1 MGWDLALTA
10 TATYAK
16 PEQFETFRRHL
27 DAAWIEEALAAT
39 GTATVR
45 RRRLPVEEVVW
56 VVLGMALFRDR
67 PIEDV
72 VSKLDLALPGGGG
85 TVARSSVSEARGR
98 LGSEPMKWLFE
109 RSASQWAEASATA
122 HRWRGLA
129 LYGIDGSSLRVP
141 DTPENREHFGG
152 QSGRKGSESGY
163 PMARIVALM
172 VLRSHLLAGVW
183 FGPYG
188 GTHEL
193 EPAKELR
200 TAIPDN
206 SLTVLDRGFLAAP
219 MLIGIATGGQNRHWL
234 TRARSSNKW
243 RVVRRL
249 SRGDEIIEM
258 DVSRHARGQDPSLPR
273 TWTMRAIRYQRKGFR
288 PQTLL
293 TSLLD
298 AKRYPAEEIIALYHE
313 RWELELGYDEL
324 KTELLDREEAIR
336 SRTREGVEQ
345 ELWGILLAYNLVRL
359 EMERVAKTAKVEPT
373 RISFVESLRLIRDE
387 WAWLSVTSPGAIPKR
402 LASMRAN
409 IKRYILPP
417 RRPKRVYPRAVKI
430 KMSNYDRKRPRV
442 ETKLKGRRRET
453 GGPPD
458 QAGR

>member
-1 MGWDLALTA
+1 VGWDLAFAA

-27 DAAWIEEALAAT
+27 DAAWIEEALTAT

-45 RRRLPVEEVVW
+45 RRRLPVEDVVW

-72 VSKLDLALPGGGG
+72 VSKLDLALPGGGR
-85 TVARSSVSEARGR
+85 TVARSSISQARAR

-109 RSASQWAEASATA
+109 RSASAWAHASADA

-141 DTPENREHFGG
+141 DTPENRAHFGG

-183 FGPYG
+183 LGPYG
-188 GTHEL
+188 GTSEL
-193 EPAKELR
+193 DPAKQLR
-200 TAIPDN
+200 MSIPDN
-206 SLTVLDRGFLAAP
+206 SLTIVDRGFLAAS
-219 MLIGIATGGQNRHWL
+219 MLLGLATGGQNRHWL
-234 TRARSSNKW
+234 TRAKSNSKW
-243 RVVRRL
+243 RVIQHL
-249 SRGDEIIEM
+249 GPGDDLVEM
-258 DVSRHARGQDPSLPR
+258 DVSREARRREPSLPR
-273 TWTMRAIRYQRKGFR
+273 TWTMRAIRYHRSGFR

-298 AKRYPAEEIIALYHE
+298 AEAYPAREIIALYHE

-324 KTELLDREEAIR
+324 KTELLEREEAIR
-336 SRTREGVEQ
+336 SRTRKGVEQ
-345 ELWGILLAYNLVRL
+345 ELWGIVLAYNLVRL

-387 WAWLSVTSPGAIPKR
+387 WLWLSVTSPGAIPKR
-402 LASMRAN
+402 LASLRAN
-409 IKRYILPP
+409 MKRYILPP

-430 KMSNYDRKRPRV
+430 KMSNYDRKRPAV
-442 ETKLKGRRRET
+442 ECAK
-453 GGPPD
+453 
-458 QAGR
+458 

>member
-1 MGWDLALTA
+1 MGWDRAFA
-10 TATYAK
+10 AAATYAK
-16 PEQFETFRRHL
+16 PEQFETFRRHI
-27 DAAWIEEALAAT
+27 DAAWIEQALAAT

-85 TVARSSVSEARGR
+85 TIARSSVSQARAR
-98 LGSEPMKWLFE
+98 LGSAPMKWLFE
-109 RSASQWAEASATA
+109 RSASAWAHRSAAA

-129 LYGIDGSSLRVP
+129 LYGMDGSCTRVP
-141 DTPENREHFGG
+141 DTPENRAHFGG
-152 QSGRKGSESGY
+152 QSGRKGTQSGY

-188 GTHEL
+188 GTNEL
-193 EPAKELR
+193 EHAKELR
-200 TAIPDN
+200 ASVPDN
-206 SLTVLDRGFLAAP
+206 SLTVLDRGFLAAA
-219 MLIGIATGGQNRHWL
+219 MLLGIESAGQNRHWL
-234 TRARSSNKW
+234 TRAKSTSKW
-243 RVVRRL
+243 RVLQRL
-249 SRGDEIIEM
+249 GNGDELVEM
-258 DVSRHARGQDPSLPR
+258 DVSRHARGQDASLPR
-273 TWTMRAIRYQRKGFR
+273 TWTMRAIRYHRKGFR

-298 AKRYPAEEIIALYHE
+298 AKRYPADEVIALYHE

-336 SRTREGVEQ
+336 SKTRDGVEQ

-359 EMERVAKTAKVEPT
+359 EMERVAKAAKVEPT

-402 LASMRAN
+402 LASLRAN
-409 IKRYILPP
+409 LKRYILPP
-417 RRPKRVYPRAVKI
+417 RRPKRLYPRAVKI

-442 ETKLKGRRRET
+442 EARKE
-453 GGPPD
+453 
-458 QAGR
+458 

>member
-1 MGWDLALTA
+1 MGWDLALAA

-16 PEQFETFRRHL
+16 PEQFETFRRHI
-27 DAAWIEEALAAT
+27 DPEWIEAALTAT
-39 GTATVR
+39 GTATIR

-85 TVARSSVSEARGR
+85 TIARSSVSQARAR

-109 RSASQWAEASATA
+109 RSALAWAHASAGA
-122 HRWRGLA
+122 RCWRGLS

-152 QSGRKGSESGY
+152 QSGRQGSESGY
-163 PMARIVALM
+163 PMARVVALM

-183 FGPYG
+183 LGPYG
-188 GTHEL
+188 GTSEL

-200 TAIPDN
+200 AAIPDN
-206 SLTVLDRGFLAAP
+206 SLTVLDRGFLAASV
-219 MLIGIATGGQNRHWL
+219 LLGIQGNGQNRHWL
-234 TRARSSNKW
+234 TRAKSNSQM
-243 RVVRRL
+243 RQLRRL
-249 SRGDEIIEM
+249 GKGDDLVEL
-258 DVSRHARGQDPSLPR
+258 DVSRRARSQDASLPQ
-273 TWTMRAIRYQRKGFR
+273 TWTMRAIRYHRKGYR

-298 AKRYPAEEIIALYHE
+298 AEQYPAAEIIALYHE

-324 KTELLDREEAIR
+324 KTEMLDREETIR
-336 SRTREGVEQ
+336 SKTREGVEQ
-345 ELWGILLAYNLVRL
+345 ELWGLLLAYNLVRL
-359 EMERVAKTAKVEPT
+359 EMERVAKSAKVEPT

-387 WAWLSVTSPGAIPKR
+387 WAWLSVTSPGAIPQR

-417 RRPKRVYPRAVKI
+417 RRPKRAYPRAVKI
-430 KMSNYDRKRPRV
+430 KMSGYNRKRPLAERA
-442 ETKLKGRRRET
+442 K
-453 GGPPD
+453 
-458 QAGR
+458 

>member
-1 MGWDLALTA
+1 MGWDRAFA
-10 TATYAK
+10 AAATYAK
-16 PEQFETFRRHL
+16 PEQFETFRRHI
-27 DAAWIEEALAAT
+27 DAAWVEQALAAS

-72 VSKLDLALPGGGG
+72 VSKLDLALPGGG
-85 TVARSSVSEARGR
+85 TIARSSVSQARSR

-109 RSASQWAEASATA
+109 RSASAWAPPSATA
-122 HRWRGLA
+122 HRWRGLT

-141 DTPENREHFGG
+141 DTVENREHFGG
-152 QSGRKGSESGY
+152 QSGRKGTESGY

-193 EPAKELR
+193 EHAKELR
-200 TAIPDN
+200 DSIPN
-206 SLTVLDRGFLAAP
+206 HSLTVLDRGFLAAP
-219 MLIGIATGGQNRHWL
+219 MLLGIEAGGQNRHWL
-234 TRARSSNKW
+234 TRAKSTSKW
-243 RVVRRL
+243 RVLKRL
-249 SRGDEIIEM
+249 GKGDELVEM
-258 DVSRHARGQDPSLPR
+258 AVSHHSRSQDPSLPR
-273 TWTMRAIRYQRKGFR
+273 TWTMRAIRYHRKGFR

-298 AKRYPAEEIIALYHE
+298 AKQYPAEEVIALYHE

-324 KTELLDREEAIR
+324 KTELLDREETIR
-336 SRTREGVEQ
+336 SKTREGVEQ

-359 EMERVAKTAKVEPT
+359 EMERVAKQAKVEPT
-373 RISFVESLRLIRDE
+373 RISFIESLRLIRDE
-387 WAWLSVTSPGAIPKR
+387 WMWLSVTGSPGAIPKR

-409 IKRYILPP
+409 IKRYLLPP
-417 RRPKRVYPRAVKI
+417 RRPKRLYPRAVKI
-430 KMSNYDRKRPRV
+430 KMSNYDRKRPGV
-442 ETKLKGRRRET
+442 EATK
-453 GGPPD
+453 
-458 QAGR
+458 

>member
-1 MGWDLALTA
+1 MGWDRAFA
-10 TATYAK
+10 AAATYAK
-16 PEQFETFRRHL
+16 PEPFETFRRHI
-27 DAAWIEEALAAT
+27 DGAWIEQALAAT

-67 PIEDV
+67 SIEDV
-72 VSKLDLALPGGGG
+72 VSKLDLGLPGGGG
-85 TVARSSVSEARGR
+85 TIARSSVSQARAR

-109 RSASQWAEASATA
+109 RSASAWAHRSADA

-129 LYGIDGSSLRVP
+129 LYGMDGSCTRVP

-152 QSGRKGSESGY
+152 QCGRKGTESGY

-188 GTHEL
+188 GTNEL
-193 EPAKELR
+193 EHAKELR
-200 TAIPDN
+200 ASVPDR
-206 SLTVLDRGFLAAP
+206 SLTVLDRGFLAAS
-219 MLIGIATGGQNRHWL
+219 MLLGIEAAGQNRHWL
-234 TRARSSNKW
+234 TRAKSNSKW
-243 RVVRRL
+243 RVLQRL
-249 SRGDEIIEM
+249 GKGDELVEM
-258 DVSRHARGQDPSLPR
+258 DVSRHARGQDASLPR
-273 TWTMRAIRYQRKGFR
+273 TWTMRAIRYHRKGFR

-298 AKRYPAEEIIALYHE
+298 AKQYPADEIIALYHE

-336 SRTREGVEQ
+336 SKTREGVEQ

-359 EMERVAKTAKVEPT
+359 EMERVAKSAKVEPT

-387 WAWLSVTSPGAIPKR
+387 WLWLSVTSPGAIPKR
-402 LASMRAN
+402 LASLRAN
-409 IKRYILPP
+409 LKRYILPP
-417 RRPKRVYPRAVKI
+417 RRPKRLYPRAVKI
-430 KMSNYDRKRPRV
+430 KMSNYDRKRPLV
-442 ETKLKGRRRET
+442 EAQKK
-453 GGPPD
+453 
-458 QAGR
+458 

>member
-1 MGWDLALTA
+1 MGWELALAA

-16 PEQFETFRRHL
+16 PEQFETFRRHI
-27 DAAWIEEALAAT
+27 DPVWIESALAAT

-85 TVARSSVSEARGR
+85 TVSRSSISQARAR

-109 RSASQWAEASATA
+109 RSGSTWAHASADA

-172 VLRSHLLAGVW
+172 VLRSHLLAGAW
-183 FGPYG
+183 LGPYG
-188 GTHEL
+188 GTNEL
-193 EPAKELR
+193 DPAKQLR
-200 TAIPDN
+200 ACIPED
-206 SLTVLDRGFLAAP
+206 SLTVVDRGFLAAP
-219 MLIGIATGGQNRHWL
+219 MLLGIETSGRNRHWL
-234 TRARSSNKW
+234 TRAKSNSKW
-243 RVVRRL
+243 RVL
-249 SRGDEIIEM
+249 ESLGKGDELVEM
-258 DVSRHARGQDPSLPR
+258 NVSSHARRQDPSLPR
-273 TWTMRAIRYQRKGFR
+273 IWKVRAIRYQRNGFR

-298 AKRYPAEEIIALYHE
+298 AKLYPADEIVALYHE

-336 SRTREGVEQ
+336 SKKREGVEQ

-359 EMERVAKTAKVEPT
+359 EMARVAKIAKVEPT

-387 WAWLSVTSPGAIPKR
+387 WVWISVTSPGAIPKR

-409 IKRYILPP
+409 LKRYILPP
-417 RRPKRVYPRAVKI
+417 RRSKRVYPRAVKI
-430 KMSNYDRKRPRV
+430 KMSNYARKRPAV
-442 ETKLKGRRRET
+442 EEQEKQG
-453 GGPPD
+453 
-458 QAGR
+458 

>member
-1 MGWDLALTA
+1 MGWNLALAA

-16 PEQFETFRRHL
+16 PEQFETFRRYI
-27 DAAWIEEALAAT
+27 DPEWIETALAAS
-39 GTATVR
+39 GTTTVR
-45 RRRLPVEEVVW
+45 RRRLPVEDVVW
-56 VVLGMALFRDR
+56 IVLGMALFRDR

-72 VSKLDLALPGGGG
+72 VSKLELALPGGGG
-85 TVARSSVSEARGR
+85 TVARSSISQARAR

-109 RSASQWAEASATA
+109 RSATAWAHASAAA

-141 DTPENREHFGG
+141 DTPENRAHFGG
-152 QSGRKGSESGY
+152 QPGRKESESGY
-163 PMARIVALM
+163 PMTRLVALM

-188 GTHEL
+188 GTSEL

-200 TAIPDN
+200 ATIPND

-219 MLIGIATGGQNRHWL
+219 MLLGIQTTGQNRHWL
-234 TRARSSNKW
+234 TRAKSTSKW
-243 RVVRRL
+243 RRLRRL
-249 SRGDEIIEM
+249 GKGDELVEM
-258 DVSRHARGQDPSLPR
+258 DVSHHSRARDTSLPP
-273 TWTMRAIRYQRKGFR
+273 TWTMRAIVYHRKGFR

-298 AKRYPAEEIIALYHE
+298 EKQYPSSEIVALYHE

-324 KTELLDREEAIR
+324 KTEMLEREETIR
-336 SRTREGVEQ
+336 SKTREGVEQ
-345 ELWGILLAYNLVRL
+345 ELWGILLAYNLVRF
-359 EMERVAKTAKVEPT
+359 EMERVAKSAKVEPT

-387 WAWLSVTSPGAIPKR
+387 WMWLSVTSPGAIPKR

-409 IKRYILPP
+409 IKRYMLPP
-417 RRPKRVYPRAVKI
+417 RRSKRVYPRAVKI
-430 KMSNYDRKRPRV
+430 KMSSYDRKRPSV
-442 ETKLKGRRRET
+442 ERLK
-453 GGPPD
+453 
-458 QAGR
+458 

>member
-1 MGWDLALTA
+1 MGWDLALAA

-16 PEQFETFRRHL
+16 PEQFETFRRHI
-27 DAAWIEEALAAT
+27 DAAWIEEALATT

-72 VSKLDLALPGGGG
+72 VSKLDLALPGAR
-85 TVARSSVSEARGR
+85 TVARSSVSQARAR
-98 LGSEPMKWLFE
+98 LGSEPMRWLFE
-109 RSASQWAEASATA
+109 RSASTWAHASASA

-141 DTPENREHFGG
+141 DTPENRAYFGG

-172 VLRSHLLAGVW
+172 ALRSHLLAGAW

-188 GTHEL
+188 GTSEL
-193 EPAKELR
+193 EPAKEFR
-200 TAIPDN
+200 AVIPDDA
-206 SLTVLDRGFLAAP
+206 LTILDRGFLAAP
-219 MLIGIATGGQNRHWL
+219 MLLGIAMGGRNRHWL
-234 TRARSSNKW
+234 TRAKSNSKW
-243 RVVRRL
+243 RVVARL
-249 SRGDEIIEM
+249 GKGDELVEM
-258 DVSRHARGQDPSLPR
+258 DVSSEARRKDPSLPR

-298 AKRYPAEEIIALYHE
+298 AKQYPAAEIIALYHV

-336 SRTREGVEQ
+336 SKKREGVEQ

-359 EMERVAKTAKVEPT
+359 EMARVAKMAKVEPT

-387 WAWLSVTSPGAIPKR
+387 WAWLSVTSPGAIPQR

-409 IKRYILPP
+409 IKRYVLPP
-417 RRPKRVYPRAVKI
+417 RRSRRVYPRAVKI
-430 KMSNYDRKRPRV
+430 KMSNYARKRPTV
-442 ETKLKGRRRET
+442 EVE
-453 GGPPD
+453 
-458 QAGR
+458 A

>member
-1 MGWDLALTA
+1 MGWDRAFA
-10 TATYAK
+10 AAATYAK
-16 PEQFETFRRHL
+16 PEQFETFRRHI
-27 DAAWIEEALAAT
+27 DAAWIEQALVAT

-85 TVARSSVSEARGR
+85 TIARSSVSQARAR

-109 RSASQWAEASATA
+109 RSASAWAHSSADA

-129 LYGIDGSSLRVP
+129 LYGMDGSCARVP
-141 DTPENREHFGG
+141 DTQENREHFGG
-152 QSGRKGSESGY
+152 QSGRKGTESGY

-188 GTHEL
+188 GTNEL
-193 EPAKELR
+193 EHAKELR
-200 TAIPDN
+200 GSVPDN

-219 MLIGIATGGQNRHWL
+219 MLLGIETAGQNRHWL
-234 TRARSSNKW
+234 TRAKSNSKW
-243 RVVRRL
+243 RVLQRL
-249 SRGDEIIEM
+249 GKGDELVEM
-258 DVSRHARGQDPSLPR
+258 DVSRHARRQDASLPR
-273 TWTMRAIRYQRKGFR
+273 TWTMRAIRYHRKGFR

-298 AKRYPAEEIIALYHE
+298 AKQYPAGEVIALYHE

-324 KTELLDREEAIR
+324 KTELLDCEETIR
-336 SRTREGVEQ
+336 SKTRKGVEQ
-345 ELWGILLAYNLVRL
+345 ELWGVLLAYNLVRL
-359 EMERVAKTAKVEPT
+359 EMERVAKSAKVEPT

-387 WAWLSVTSPGAIPKR
+387 WVWLSVTSPGAIPKR
-402 LASMRAN
+402 LASLRAN
-409 IKRYILPP
+409 LKRYILPP
-417 RRPKRVYPRAVKI
+417 RRPKRLYPRAVKL

-442 ETKLKGRRRET
+442 EVQKK
-453 GGPPD
+453 
-458 QAGR
+458 

>member
-1 MGWDLALTA
+1 MGWDRAFAAA
-10 TATYAK
+10 TTYAK
-16 PEQFETFRRHL
+16 PEQFETFRRHI
-27 DAAWIEEALAAT
+27 DAAWIEQALAAT
-39 GTATVR
+39 GMATVR
-45 RRRLPVEEVVW
+45 RRRLPAEEVVW

-67 PIEDV
+67 SIEDV

-85 TVARSSVSEARGR
+85 PIARSSVSQARGR

-109 RSASQWAEASATA
+109 RSASGWAHRSADA

-129 LYGIDGSSLRVP
+129 LYGMDGSCTRVP

-152 QSGRKGSESGY
+152 QSGRKGTESGY

-188 GTHEL
+188 GTNEREH
-193 EPAKELR
+193 AKELR
-200 TAIPDN
+200 ASVPDH
-206 SLTVLDRGFLAAP
+206 SLTVLDRGFLAAS
-219 MLIGIATGGQNRHWL
+219 MLLGIETAGQNRHWL
-234 TRARSSNKW
+234 TRAKSNSKW
-243 RVVRRL
+243 RVLQRL
-249 SRGDEIIEM
+249 GKGDELVEM
-258 DVSRHARGQDPSLPR
+258 DVSRHARGQDASLPR
-273 TWTMRAIRYQRKGFR
+273 TWTMRAIRYHRKGFR

-298 AKRYPAEEIIALYHE
+298 AKPYPADEIIALYHE

-336 SRTREGVEQ
+336 SKTREGVEQ
-345 ELWGILLAYNLVRL
+345 ELWGIVLAYNLVRL
-359 EMERVAKTAKVEPT
+359 EMERVAKYAKVEPT

-387 WAWLSVTSPGAIPKR
+387 WLWLSVSSPGAIPKR
-402 LASMRAN
+402 LASLRAN
-409 IKRYILPP
+409 LKRYILPP
-417 RRPKRVYPRAVKI
+417 RRPKHLYPRAVKI

-442 ETKLKGRRRET
+442 EALKKKK
-453 GGPPD
+453 
-458 QAGR
+458 

>member
-1 MGWDLALTA
+1 MGWDLAFCA

-16 PEQFETFRRHL
+16 PEQFESFRRSISP
-27 DAAWIEEALAAT
+27 DWIEAALAAT

-45 RRRLPVEEVVW
+45 RRRLPAEEVIW

-72 VSKLDLALPGGGG
+72 VSKLDLALPGKG
-85 TVARSSVSEARGR
+85 TVARSSVAQARAR

-109 RSASQWAEASATA
+109 RSASAWAHTSAES

-129 LYGIDGSSLRVP
+129 LYGIDGSTVRVP
-141 DTPENREHFGG
+141 DTTENRAHFGG
-152 QSGRKGSESGY
+152 QSGRNGTESGY
-163 PMARIVALM
+163 PMARIVTLM

-183 FGPYG
+183 FGPYA

-193 EPAKELR
+193 EPAKGLCPS
-200 TAIPDN
+200 IPDD
-206 SLTVLDRGFLAAP
+206 SLTVVDRGFLAAP
-219 MLIGIATGGQNRHWL
+219 MLLGIEREGSHRHWL
-234 TRARSSNKW
+234 TRAKSSTKW
-243 RVVRRL
+243 RALKSLGPNDDLVEMKV
-249 SRGDEIIEM
+249 SDE
-258 DVSRHARGQDPSLPR
+258 ARAKDPSLPR
-273 TWTMRAIRYQRKGFR
+273 TWTMRAIGYQRPGFS

-298 AKRYPAEEIIALYHE
+298 ADRFPAKEIAALYHE

-324 KTELLDREEAIR
+324 KTEMLEREEAIR
-336 SRTREGVEQ
+336 SRKPEGVAQ
-345 ELWGILLAYNLVRL
+345 ELWGLLLAYNLVRV
-359 EMERVAKTAKVEPT
+359 EIERIAKSAKVEPT

-409 IKRYILPP
+409 VKRYILPP
-417 RRPKRVYPRAVKI
+417 RRTKRLYPRAVKL
-430 KMSNYDRKRPRV
+430 KLSAYPRKKPKA
-442 ETKLKGRRRET
+442 ELH
-453 GGPPD
+453 
-458 QAGR
+458 

>member
-1 MGWDLALTA
+1 MGWDLALGA
-10 TATYAK
+10 TARYAK
-16 PEQFETFRRHL
+16 PEEFETFRRHL
-27 DAAWIEEALAAT
+27 DRLWIEQALAAT

-85 TVARSSVSEARGR
+85 TVARSSVSEARAR

-109 RSASQWAEASATA
+109 RTASAWADPSAAA

-129 LYGIDGSSLRVP
+129 LYGMDGSCVRVP
-141 DTPENREHFGG
+141 DTVENRAHFGG
-152 QSGRKGSESGY
+152 QSGRKGTESGY

-188 GTHEL
+188 GTNEL
-193 EPAKELR
+193 EHAKELR
-200 TAIPDN
+200 ASVPDD
-206 SLTVLDRGFLAAP
+206 SLTILDRGFLAAA
-219 MLIGIATGGQNRHWL
+219 MLLGIESEGHNRHWL
-234 TRARSSNKW
+234 TRAKSNSKW
-243 RVVRRL
+243 RVLRRL
-249 SRGDEIIEM
+249 GRGDELVEM
-258 DVSRHARGQDPSLPR
+258 DVSRHARGQDASLPR
-273 TWTMRAIRYQRKGFR
+273 TWTMRAIRYHRKGFR

-298 AKRYPAEEIIALYHE
+298 ADRYPAEEIIALYHE

-324 KTELLDREEAIR
+324 KTELLDREETIR
-336 SRTREGVEQ
+336 SKTREGVEQ
-345 ELWGILLAYNLVRL
+345 ELWGVLLAYNLVRL
-359 EMERVAKTAKVEPT
+359 EMQRVAKSAKVEPT

-387 WAWLSVTSPGAIPKR
+387 WLWLSVTSPGAIPKR

-417 RRPKRVYPRAVKI
+417 RRPKRLYPRAVKI

-442 ETKLKGRRRET
+442 EVQPK
-453 GGPPD
+453 
-458 QAGR
+458 